1 MKQTTFHLGFFLTP
15 LIPVIIYLRT
25 AGAMYD
31 TYSISII
38 FGVYAFILVCN
49 QFYLA
54 SQPVWLT
61 KLLGAKTVRAL
72 HGSSPLLIVLLS
84 FVHALLKLSNGF
96 SLSSTQAILGLVAF
110 IFFFVGTMAALLF
123 FANTLLTKKEPFA
136 SFRTKTYAGTGMT
149 HQKTRAMHNLMVAA
163 GLVVLIHVLRSST
176 SSFSYN
182 PWGMSILIAWMVFSL
197 LSYLNY
203 RLKGRTHRG
212 KS

>member
-110 IFFFVGTMAALLF
+110 ILFFVGTMAALLF
-123 FANTLLTKKEPFA
+123 LCQYASDKKGTFCVVPN
-136 SFRTKTYAGTGMT
+136 KT
-149 HQKTRAMHNLMVAA
+149 
-163 GLVVLIHVLRSST
+163 
-176 SSFSYN
+176 
-182 PWGMSILIAWMVFSL
+182 
-197 LSYLNY
+197 
-203 RLKGRTHRG
+203 
-212 KS
+212 

>member
-1 MKQTTFHLGFFLTP
+1 MKHTTFHLGFFLTP
-15 LIPVIIYLRT
+15 LIPIAVYLRT

-31 TYSISII
+31 SYSVSII

-61 KLLGAKTVRAL
+61 KLLGAKAVRAL
-72 HGSSPLLIVLLS
+72 HSSSPLLILLLS
-84 FVHALLKLSNGF
+84 LVHASLKLSNGF
-96 SLSSTQAILGLVAF
+96 TLSTTQALLGLAAF
-110 IFFFVGTMAALLF
+110 ILFFVGTMAALFF
-123 FANTLLTKKEPFA
+123 FANTLLTKHKAFA
-136 SFRTKTYAGTGMT
+136 SLRTKTYERTGLT
-149 HQKTRAMHNLMVAA
+149 YQRARAMHNLMVVA
-163 GLVVLIHVLRSST
+163 GLVVLLHVLRAST

-182 PWGMSILIAWMVFSL
+182 PWGMSILMAWMAFSL